1 MLDFKDTNVV
11 LFGAY
16 GGIGASLCTL
26 LSASS
31 ANVFATGRDQ
41 SKLESLK
48 VHHTHTCDAT
58 DPNQVDASVKA
69 AAEAMGD
76 IHAVVALPGS
86 ILLKP
91 AHSTKLEEF
100 RATLETNLVTAF
112 NILSASAKRMQRQ
125 DSGGSIVLMSSGVAR
140 HGYAAHEAISAAKG
154 GIEAMARSASA
165 SYGSKGVRV
174 NCVAPGITRTPLAA
188 NIFNS
193 EPMLKASLDLH
204 ADKQPGEPDQVA
216 SAIAWLI
223 HPTQRHVVG
232 QTIAVDGG
240 LSTVRAK

>member
-1 MLDFKDTNVV
+1 MLDFSNTNVII
-11 LFGAY
+11 FGAH
-16 GGIGASLCTL
+16 GGIGTELTTL
-26 LSASS
+26 LTNNN

-41 SKLESLK
+41 AKLDALPTQHS
-48 VHHTHTCDAT
+48 HTCDAT
-58 DPNQVDASVKA
+58 DPDQVDTAYKA
-69 AAEAMGD
+69 ATETLGD
-76 IHAVVALPGS
+76 IHAAVALPGS

-91 AHSTKLEEF
+91 AHSTKLDEF
-100 RATLETNLVTAF
+100 RQTLETNLITAF
-112 NILSASAKRMQRQ
+112 NILSAVAKRMQRQ
-125 DSGGSIVLMSSGVAR
+125 TDGGSIVLMSSGVAR

-165 SYGSKGVRV
+165 SYGSKRVRV

-204 ADKQPGEPDQVA
+204 ADKQPGEPNQVA

-223 HPTQRHVVG
+223 HPTQSHVVG